1 LLLALKGKA
10 MQKIVMNLMLIVAIF
25 SSVPIYAQA
34 QKANAVKLKEEAQ
47 NVVEIISGDKLKT
60 QTYCEIAGLSDQI
73 DQERNPMKAEEL
85 SQKIDKL
92 ERKLG
97 PEYVALVRGLKDI
110 DLNSQDGQEIGS
122 ILEALDRLC
131 ED

>member
-1 LLLALKGKA
+1 

-25 SSVPIYAQA
+25 SAVPIHAQA

-60 QTYCEIAGLSDQI
+60 QTYCEIAELTDQI
-73 DQERNPMKAEEL
+73 DQERNPMNVEEH
-85 SQKIDKL
+85 SQKINKL

-97 PEYVALVRGLKDI
+97 PEYVALARGLKDN
-110 DLNSQDGQEIGS
+110 DPNSQDGREIGS
-122 ILEALDRLC
+122 ILEGLNRFC
-131 ED
+131 EN